1 MLEERS
7 LDMVR
12 NHAQHVEGLRACCIN
27 AAHEPV
33 TQPRIVTER

>member
-12 NHAQHVEGLRACCIN
+12 NHAQQEGLRACCIN